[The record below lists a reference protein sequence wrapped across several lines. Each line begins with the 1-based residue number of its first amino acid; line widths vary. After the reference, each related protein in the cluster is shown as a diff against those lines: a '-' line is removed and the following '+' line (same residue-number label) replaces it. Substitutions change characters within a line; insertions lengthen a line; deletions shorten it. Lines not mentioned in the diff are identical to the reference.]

1 MYTAESY
8 RFAASAEEAF
18 LLLRED
24 PSSAVIGGG
33 LWLRSGRGRYST
45 LIDVSRA
52 GLDGIGRRDGAVTI
66 GAGVTLRQI
75 ETSPLLRE
83 AGMGVLSEC
92 VRPIVG
98 VPFRN
103 MATVG
108 GSVCARLGFSDLL
121 TAMLAL
127 DARVTLFEAGEMPL
141 EEYLGK
147 PPKKDLLLSVTLP
160 EDGRASAYETLR
172 LTATDIGMLDLCAAA
187 LPDGSWRVS
196 VGARPGAAVRCRE
209 AEAALGRGDA
219 DGASGA
225 VRALAYGSTHRASAE
240 YRREMSAVLLGRA
253 AARIRGNTV

>member
-8 RFAASAEEAF
+8 RLAASAEEAF

-24 PSSAVIGGG
+24 PRSAVIGGG
-33 LWLRSGRGRYST
+33 LWMRSGSGRYST
-45 LIDVSRA
+45 LIDLSRA
-52 GLDGIGRRDGAVTI
+52 GLDAIELKDGAVTI
-66 GAGVTLRQI
+66 GACVTLRQI
-75 ETSPLLRE
+75 ETSPVLRE
-83 AGMGVLSEC
+83 AGMEALSEC

-108 GSVCARLGFSDLL
+108 GSVCARLGFSDPI
-121 TAMLAL
+121 TAMLAM
-127 DARVTLFEAGEMPL
+127 DARVTLFGAGEMPL
-141 EEYLGK
+141 EDYLAK
-147 PPKKDLLLSVTLP
+147 PPKRDLLLSVTLP
-160 EDGRASAYETLR
+160 ADGRIPAYETLR

-196 VGARPGAAVRCRE
+196 VGARPGAAVRCRG
-209 AEAALGRGDA
+209 AESALGRGDA
-219 DGASGA
+219 DGANEA

-253 AARIRGNTV
+253 AARIRGKKA